1 MKKHLKVFFK
11 ILSTKS
17 VIMTLFL
24 VTFFLNNIY
33 ALEKKEKDINQL
45 QIIEKN
51 QNLLDNYLHKI
62 PFEDY
67 ILGPG
72 DRLEITISSN
82 LKPIFAVVNPNG
94 TISLPELKRIYILGL
109 TISELEKQLYKKY
122 TNYLSNP
129 YIKVDLIA
137 SKPIN
142 VYLKGEVRN
151 PGLYQLGFSD
161 MNSG

>member
-142 VYLKGEVRN
+142 V
-151 PGLYQLGFSD
+151 
-161 MNSG
+161 